1 MKWKIMENTKKIL
14 LEKYIKKAIKQRLQ
28 EEEQAIKRAEKSL
41 YLIYRFP
48 KLKDAVESIMSP
60 SFSRYLSSVTVVAP
74 KPTTLNIELINGL
87 DFQLVYSGGT
97 FIAKVAGKRYD
108 LAMGS
113 AIDKASQAVSNLLSL
128 SPALKE
134 DANAAAPADAAMAPE
149 APATPDAGEAAF
161 NDLTGPETSATP
173 EATPTEENP
182 PAEA

>member
-1 MKWKIMENTKKIL
+1 MENIKKIL

-113 AIDKASQAVSNLLSL
+113 ATDRASQAISNLLSL

-134 DANAAAPADAAMAPE
+134 DANAAAPADAAAAPE
-149 APATPDAGEAAF
+149 APAAPDAGEAAF
-161 NDLTGPETSATP
+161 NDLAGAETPATP
-173 EATPTEENP
+173 ETPPTEETP

>member
-1 MKWKIMENTKKIL
+1 MENTKKIL

-60 SFSRYLSSVTVVAP
+60 SFSRYLSSVTVVSP

-113 AIDKASQAVSNLLSL
+113 AVDRASQAVSNLLSL

-134 DANAAAPADAAMAPE
+134 DANAAAPADAAAAPE
-149 APATPDAGEAAF
+149 APAAPDAGEAAF
-161 NDLTGPETSATP
+161 NDLAGTETPATP
-173 EATPTEENP
+173 ETPPTEETP

>member
-1 MKWKIMENTKKIL
+1 MENIKKIL

-87 DFQLVYSGGT
+87 DFQLIYSGGT
-97 FIAKVAGKRYD
+97 FIAKIAGKKYD

-113 AIDKASQAVSNLLSL
+113 ATDRASQAVSNLLSL

-134 DANAAAPADAAMAPE
+134 DAGAVADAGTADAAAPAE
-149 APATPDAGEAAF
+149 APAPDAGEAAF
-161 NDLTGPETSATP
+161 NDLAGTETPPTP
-173 EATPTEENP
+173 EAPAEET

>member
-1 MKWKIMENTKKIL
+1 MENNKKIL
-14 LEKYIKKAIKQRLQ
+14 LEKYIKKAIRQKLQ

-60 SFSRYLSSVTVVAP
+60 SFSRYLSSVTVIAP
-74 KPTTLNIELINGL
+74 KPTTFNIELINGL
-87 DFQLVYSGGT
+87 DFQLIYSGGT
-97 FIAKVAGKRYD
+97 FIAKVAGKKYD

-113 AIDKASQAVSNLLSL
+113 ATNRASSAVSNLLSL

-134 DANAAAPADAAMAPE
+134 DANLAAPADAAAASPE
-149 APATPDAGEAAF
+149 APAPDAGEAAF
-161 NDLTGPETSATP
+161 NDLAGAGAETPATP
-173 EATPTEENP
+173 EAPAEENP

>member
-1 MKWKIMENTKKIL
+1 MENTKKIL

-134 DANAAAPADAAMAPE
+134 DANAAAPADAAAPE
-149 APATPDAGEAAF
+149 APAAPDAGEAAF
-161 NDLTGPETSATP
+161 NDLSGAETPATP
-173 EATPTEENP
+173 EATPAEETPP

>member
-1 MKWKIMENTKKIL
+1 MENIKKIL

-41 YLIYRFP
+41 YLIYLFP

-60 SFSRYLSSVTVVAP
+60 SFSRYLSSVTVVSP

-113 AIDKASQAVSNLLSL
+113 ATDRASQAISNLLSL

-134 DANAAAPADAAMAPE
+134 DANAAAPTDAAAAPE
-149 APATPDAGEAAF
+149 PPAAPDAGEAAF
-161 NDLTGPETSATP
+161 NDLATDTPTTPETP
-173 EATPTEENP
+173 PTEETP

>member
-1 MKWKIMENTKKIL
+1 MENIKKIL

-60 SFSRYLSSVTVVAP
+60 SFSRYLSSVTVVSP

-113 AIDKASQAVSNLLSL
+113 ATDRASQAISNLLSL

-134 DANAAAPADAAMAPE
+134 DANAAAPADAAAAPE
-149 APATPDAGEAAF
+149 PPSTPDAGEAAF
-161 NDLTGPETSATP
+161 NDLATDTPATP
-173 EATPTEENP
+173 EAPPTEETP

>member
-1 MKWKIMENTKKIL
+1 MENIKKIL

-60 SFSRYLSSVTVVAP
+60 SFSRYLSSVTVVSP

-113 AIDKASQAVSNLLSL
+113 ATDRASQAISNLLSL

-134 DANAAAPADAAMAPE
+134 DANAAASADAAAAPE
-149 APATPDAGEAAF
+149 PPSTPDAGEAAF
-161 NDLTGPETSATP
+161 NDLAADTPSTPETP
-173 EATPTEENP
+173 PTEETP

>member
-1 MKWKIMENTKKIL
+1 MENTKKIL

-60 SFSRYLSSVTVVAP
+60 SFSRYLSSVTVVSP

-113 AIDKASQAVSNLLSL
+113 ATDRASQAISNLLSL

-134 DANAAAPADAAMAPE
+134 DANAAAPADAAAAPE
-149 APATPDAGEAAF
+149 APAAPDAGEAAF
-161 NDLTGPETSATP
+161 NDLAGAETPATP
-173 EATPTEENP
+173 ETPPTEETP

>member
-1 MKWKIMENTKKIL
+1 MENIKKIL

-60 SFSRYLSSVTVVAP
+60 SFSRYLSSVTVVSP

-113 AIDKASQAVSNLLSL
+113 ATDRASQAISNLLSL

-134 DANAAAPADAAMAPE
+134 DVNAAAPADAAAAPE
-149 APATPDAGEAAF
+149 APAVPDAGEAAF
-161 NDLTGPETSATP
+161 NDLAADTPATP
-173 EATPTEENP
+173 ETPPTEETPP

>member
-1 MKWKIMENTKKIL
+1 MENIKKIL

-97 FIAKVAGKRYD
+97 FIAKIAGKRYD

-113 AIDKASQAVSNLLSL
+113 ATNRASQAVSNLLSL

-134 DANAAAPADAAMAPE
+134 DAGSVADAGAGDAAAPVE
-149 APATPDAGEAAF
+149 APAPDAGEAAF
-161 NDLTGPETSATP
+161 NDLAGTEAPPTP
-173 EATPTEENP
+173 EAPAEET

>member
-1 MKWKIMENTKKIL
+1 MENIKKIL

-60 SFSRYLSSVTVVAP
+60 SFSRYLSSVTVVSP

-113 AIDKASQAVSNLLSL
+113 ATDRASQAISNLLSL

-134 DANAAAPADAAMAPE
+134 DANAAAPADAAAAPE
-149 APATPDAGEAAF
+149 PPSTPDAGEAAF
-161 NDLTGPETSATP
+161 NDLAADTPATP
-173 EATPTEENP
+173 ETPPTEETP

>member
-1 MKWKIMENTKKIL
+1 MENIKKIL

-97 FIAKVAGKRYD
+97 FIAKIAGKRYD

-113 AIDKASQAVSNLLSL
+113 ATNRASQAVSNLLSL

-134 DANAAAPADAAMAPE
+134 DAGSVASDAAAAPAE
-149 APATPDAGEAAF
+149 APTPDAGEAAF
-161 NDLTGPETSATP
+161 NDLAGAETPATP
-173 EATPTEENP
+173 EANPTEETPP

>member
-1 MKWKIMENTKKIL
+1 MENIKKIL

-134 DANAAAPADAAMAPE
+134 DANAAASADAAAAPE
-149 APATPDAGEAAF
+149 APAAPDAGEAAF
-161 NDLTGPETSATP
+161 NDLSGAETPSTP
-173 EATPTEENP
+173 EETPAEETPP

>member
-1 MKWKIMENTKKIL
+1 MENIKKIL

-97 FIAKVAGKRYD
+97 FIAKIAGKRYD

-113 AIDKASQAVSNLLSL
+113 ATNRASQAVSNLLSL

-134 DANAAAPADAAMAPE
+134 DAGSVADAGAGDAAAPAE
-149 APATPDAGEAAF
+149 APAPDAGEAAF
-161 NDLTGPETSATP
+161 NDLAGTEAPPTP
-173 EATPTEENP
+173 EAPAEET

>member
-1 MKWKIMENTKKIL
+1 MENIKKIL

-60 SFSRYLSSVTVVAP
+60 SFSRYLSSVTVVSP

-113 AIDKASQAVSNLLSL
+113 ATDRASQAISNLLSL

-134 DANAAAPADAAMAPE
+134 DANAAAPADAAAAPE
-149 APATPDAGEAAF
+149 PPSTPDAGEAAF
-161 NDLTGPETSATP
+161 NDLAADTPSTPETP
-173 EATPTEENP
+173 PTEETPP

>member
-1 MKWKIMENTKKIL
+1 MENIKKIL

-97 FIAKVAGKRYD
+97 FIAKIAGKRYD

-113 AIDKASQAVSNLLSL
+113 ATDRASQAVSNLLSL

-134 DANAAAPADAAMAPE
+134 DAGAAAGTGDTAIAPEE
-149 APATPDAGEAAF
+149 APAPDAGEAAF
-161 NDLTGPETSATP
+161 NDLAGAEAPATP
-173 EATPTEENP
+173 EATPTEETP

>member
-1 MKWKIMENTKKIL
+1 MENIKKIL

-48 KLKDAVESIMSP
+48 KLKEAVESIMSP

-97 FIAKVAGKRYD
+97 FIAKIAGKRYD

-113 AIDKASQAVSNLLSL
+113 ATDRASQAVSNLLSL

-134 DANAAAPADAAMAPE
+134 DAGSVAGDAAAAPAE
-149 APATPDAGEAAF
+149 APTPDAGEAAF
-161 NDLTGPETSATP
+161 NDLAGAEAPATP
-173 EATPTEENP
+173 EATPTEETPP

>member
-1 MKWKIMENTKKIL
+1 MDNNKKIL
-14 LEKYIKKAIKQRLQ
+14 LEKYIKKAIKQKLQ

-48 KLKDAVESIMSP
+48 KLKDAVESVMSP

-74 KPTTLNIELINGL
+74 KPTTFNIELINGL
-87 DFQLVYSGGT
+87 DFQLIYSGGT
-97 FIAKVAGKRYD
+97 FIAKVAGKKYD

-113 AIDKASQAVSNLLSL
+113 ATDRASSAISNLLSL

-134 DANAAAPADAAMAPE
+134 EANPAAPADAAASSPE
-149 APATPDAGEAAF
+149 APAPDAGEAAF
-161 NDLTGPETSATP
+161 NDLAGAGTPAPETPTP
-173 EATPTEENP
+173 AEENP

>member
-1 MKWKIMENTKKIL
+1 MENIKKIL

-60 SFSRYLSSVTVVAP
+60 SFSRYLSSVTVVSP

-113 AIDKASQAVSNLLSL
+113 ATDRASQAISNLLSL

-134 DANAAAPADAAMAPE
+134 DANAAAPADAAAAPE
-149 APATPDAGEAAF
+149 APAAPDAGEAAF
-161 NDLTGPETSATP
+161 NDLAGAETPATP
-173 EATPTEENP
+173 ETPPTEETP